1 MSILTL
7 TQKKISLPLIFFDYI
22 NDEQLLSLPISVL
35 YRIINKEQLKLNS
48 MNLTNQGQLIEFL
61 FKCLDKYKREAS
73 ILFLNLDLENER
85 IDLLDQLFTRY
96 SDVFDFNMINSQ
108 YLAKKNLFILKELK
122 KLKIEFVHNISEI
135 ESENKKQKKF

>member
-1 MSILTL
+1 MQDHYAKT
-7 TQKKISLPLIFFDYI
+7 
-22 NDEQLLSLPISVL
+22 LPILVL
-35 YRIINKEQLKLNS
+35 YRIKNNEKLNS
-48 MNLTNQGQLIEFL
+48 SSMILTNQGRLIGFL
-61 FKCLDKYKREAS
+61 FKYLDKYKREAS